1 MVSRQEEARKVNHA
15 ASEIAEALA
24 TTLTDVRLK
33 LQSKYALDAQLLYL
47 AISKAAA
54 TLAATSAA
62 EREPDSPQVEAF
74 EMNQKIER
82 TVLDV
87 MYESMNN
94 GHRSHLLP
102 IWARIERQIADALT
116 VEAPDD
122 EILLR
127 ASSLLAEQA
136 SVGR

>member
-1 MVSRQEEARKVNHA
+1 MDSRQEEARKVNHA

-24 TTLTDVRLK
+24 KTLTDVRSK

-62 EREPDSPQVEAF
+62 QAAGLTPREAF

-87 MYESMNN
+87 MYE
-94 GHRSHLLP
+94 
-102 IWARIERQIADALT
+102 
-116 VEAPDD
+116 
-122 EILLR
+122 
-127 ASSLLAEQA
+127 EQ
-136 SVGR
+136 